1 MEKIFMCFIGLFL
14 SFSSMAN
21 TNLSSTINF
30 KATATKNSFNLS
42 NTENYKKTTALIIKE
57 KVEMKKESF
66 LVLETGLK
74 IQKNE
79 AVLKEL
85 QEKGND
91 VLPITLVNDTIVKT
105 GSYPTNEEIQE
116 FCQLNYQ
123 TTFKTFGKIE
133 VNGDGASPLYKFL
146 KKEKGGI
153 AGSAIKWNFTK
164 FLVDREGNVLKR
176 FASATTPEQ
185 LEKELVAVL

>member
-74 IQKNE
+74 IQKN
-79 AVLKEL
+79 
-85 QEKGND
+85 
-91 VLPITLVNDTIVKT
+91 VKQV
-105 GSYPTNEEIQE
+105 SQDFYWSN
-116 FCQLNYQ
+116 
-123 TTFKTFGKIE
+123 
-133 VNGDGASPLYKFL
+133 
-146 KKEKGGI
+146 
-153 AGSAIKWNFTK
+153 
-164 FLVDREGNVLKR
+164 
-176 FASATTPEQ
+176 
-185 LEKELVAVL
+185 

>member
-1 MEKIFMCFIGLFL
+1 MKKIFMCFIGLFL

-74 IQKNE
+74 FK
-79 AVLKEL
+79 KM
-85 QEKGND
+85 
-91 VLPITLVNDTIVKT
+91 
-105 GSYPTNEEIQE
+105 
-116 FCQLNYQ
+116 LNKYH
-123 TTFKTFGKIE
+123 KTFIGRININNK
-133 VNGDGASPLYKFL
+133 
-146 KKEKGGI
+146 
-153 AGSAIKWNFTK
+153 
-164 FLVDREGNVLKR
+164 
-176 FASATTPEQ
+176 
-185 LEKELVAVL
+185 